1 MLDQDIVIPV
11 AVQYAFSYPPG
22 SLNDL
27 LVIQQISWEEFY
39 LKYSIGINL
48 NGVVVCICIYRRFV
62 I

>member
-27 LVIQQISWEEFY
+27 LIIEQISWGRVLFKVLNRNQFKWCSCVY
-39 LKYSIGINL
+39 LH
-48 NGVVVCICIYRRFV
+48 
-62 I
+62 